1 MAKDKKKSNKVKPR
15 ILKGFKDYPAEDE
28 FVRREMIAKVQTVF
42 EKFGYQPLQTPAL
55 EYIETL
61 LGADYGKE
69 GAAQIFHFEGPDEV
83 HMGLRFDLTASLAR
97 YFASQPNLPKPFRRY
112 QIAPAWRADKPDPGR
127 FREFLQFDI
136 DIVGTSLMASDAEII
151 TVMAETMQALDLSN
165 FRIRYSNRRIL
176 NGLAEFIGL
185 DDETSQNMFRILDKL
200 DKQGQEA
207 IIAELGAGRV
217 DKSGDE
223 IKGLNLRP
231 EQIAKIEKFL
241 DIPKGDFDDTYNKVY
256 ELLNGYEI
264 SRQGLEEIREINEYL
279 LATGVA
285 PDFCIFD
292 LTIVRGLGY
301 YTGPIFET
309 NLTDLPEYGSVFAGG
324 RYDNL
329 VGRFTG
335 QQAPGTGASMGVDRL
350 LAALKKLELIQS
362 KKSASHIIVASMDR
376 DRITDYF
383 QMASELREHG
393 WNVEVFLGNNRRIP
407 KQLQYADRLDIPVAV
422 ICGSDEFD
430 KGEVT
435 IKNLEAGRK
444 VSDDVEDREEWLKA
458 EGFQVTV
465 PRSEMI
471 ATIEKMLKS
480 K

>member
-1 MAKDKKKSNKVKPR
+1 MGKDKKKLNKVKPQ
-15 ILKGFKDYPAEDE
+15 ILKGFRDYPAEDE
-28 FVRREMIAKVQTVF
+28 FVRRELIAKVQNIF

-61 LGADYGKE
+61 LGADYGDE
-69 GAAQIFHFEGPDEV
+69 GASQIFHFEGPDEAN
-83 HMGLRFDLTASLAR
+83 MGLRFDLTAPLAR
-97 YFASQPNLPKPFRRY
+97 YVASQPNLPKPFRRY
-112 QIAPAWRADKPDPGR
+112 QIAPVWRADKPDPGR

-136 DIVGTSLMASDAEII
+136 DIVGTSLMASDAEIM
-151 TVMAETMQALDLSN
+151 TVMAETMQTLDLKD

-176 NGLAEFIGL
+176 NGLAEFISL
-185 DDETSQNMFRILDKL
+185 DDETSRNMFRILDKL
-200 DKQGQEA
+200 DKQGREA
-207 IIAELGAGRV
+207 VIAELGAGRI

-223 IKGLNLRP
+223 IKGLNLKP
-231 EQIAKIEKFL
+231 EQISNIEKFL
-241 DIPKGDFDDTYNKVY
+241 DIPKGDFDETYSKVY
-256 ELLNGYEI
+256 ELLKGYEI
-264 SRQGLEEIREINEYL
+264 SRQGLEEIREINQYL

-285 PDFCIFD
+285 PSLCIFD

-309 NLTDLPEYGSVFAGG
+309 NLNDLPEYGSVFAGG

-350 LAALKKLELIQS
+350 LAALKKLELIDS
-362 KKSASHIIVASMDR
+362 RKSASDIIVASMDR
-376 DRITDYF
+376 DRIADYF
-383 QMASELREHG
+383 QMASELRAQG

-422 ICGSDEFD
+422 ICGSDEFE

-435 IKNLEAGRK
+435 IKNLAAGRT
-444 VSDDVEDREEWLKA
+444 VSEDVEDREEWLKA
-458 EGFQVTV
+458 EGFQVTI